1 MIATDEEALIC
12 DLAETYQIFDYR
24 SLPLSR
30 VAIFAVG
37 LRGNSRIK
45 MKMRGLKYPLE
56 TLLLAS
62 AVDRLSVLVWQKT
75 KDAKDGINLP
85 ESILSRLLGLE
96 ESRETEVFDTP
107 EDFERRRE
115 EILKGGLTDG

>member
-12 DLAETYQIFDYR
+12 DLAETYHIYDYK

-37 LRGNSRIK
+37 LKGNSRIK
-45 MKMRGLKYPLE
+45 MKMSGLKYPLG

-62 AVDRLSVLVWQKT
+62 IVDRLSMLVWQKT
-75 KDAKDGINLP
+75 KDAVDGRNRP
-85 ESILSRLLGLE
+85 ESMLSRLLGTE
-96 ESRETEVFDTP
+96 DNRETEVFSTP
-107 EDFERRRE
+107 EEFERRRE
-115 EILKGGLTDG
+115 EILKGGLPDV

>member
-37 LRGNSRIK
+37 LKGNSRIK
-45 MKMRGLKYPLE
+45 MKMSGLKYPLE

-62 AVDRLSVLVWQKT
+62 AVDRLSVLAWQKT

>member
-37 LRGNSRIK
+37 LKGNSRIK
-45 MKMRGLKYPLE
+45 MKMSGLKYPLE
-56 TLLLAS
+56 TLLMAS

>member
-37 LRGNSRIK
+37 LKGNSRIK
-45 MKMRGLKYPLE
+45 MKMSGLKYPLE

>member
-12 DLAETYQIFDYR
+12 DLAETYHIFDYR

-37 LRGNSRIK
+37 LKGDSRIK
-45 MKMRGLKYPLE
+45 MKMNGMKYPIN

-62 AVDRLSVLVWQKT
+62 AVDRLSLLVWQKT

-85 ESILSRLLGLE
+85 ESILSSLLGVE

>member
-12 DLAETYQIFDYR
+12 DLAETYHIYDYK

-37 LRGNSRIK
+37 LKGNSRIK
-45 MKMRGLKYPLE
+45 MKMSGLKYPLD

-62 AVDRLSVLVWQKT
+62 VVDRLSMLVWQKT
-75 KDAKDGINLP
+75 KDAVDGRNLP
-85 ESILSRLLGLE
+85 ESMLSRLLGTE
-96 ESRETEVFDTP
+96 DNRDTEVFSTP
-107 EDFERRRE
+107 EEFERRRE
-115 EILKGGLTDG
+115 EILKGGLPDV

>member
-1 MIATDEEALIC
+1 MIAMDEEALIC

-30 VAIFAVG
+30 VAIFAAG
-37 LRGNSRIK
+37 LKGNSRIK
-45 MKMRGLKYPLE
+45 MKMSGLKYPLE

-75 KDAKDGINLP
+75 KNAKDGLNLP
-85 ESILSRLLGLE
+85 ESILSSLLGMG
-96 ESRETEVFDTP
+96 ESRETEAFDSP